1 MNTDNGAVEV
11 NRATVEELTAV
22 PGIGPALAE
31 RIVAARPFTSL
42 EDLTRVSGIGPTSLE
57 KIRPFLKIDFAA
69 APEAEEPA
77 STPDELVSAAA
88 ADQQPAEAELP
99 LPESPSPEAPPVEAE
114 SVQIEEGK
122 AQTESQEAAPADAET
137 PAPVESQ
144 PASAPPPAAQTL
156 KSGEKWARRE
166 DLLWTG
172 VGVAIL
178 TLILS
183 LIFTL
188 GTLALINQTLTY
200 APAAEAQALSARLDA
215 LNNRIRLLEGDVDNL
230 RSRVQTIEALG
241 GRVTTL
247 ERGQQSLSEELKS
260 AQSELADLQ
269 QQTAAFQTQIE
280 ELQKRS
286 NVFQNFLDGLRRL
299 LSVGETP

>member
-1 MNTDNGAVEV
+1 MNTENGAVEV
-11 NRATVEELTAV
+11 NRATVEELASV

-42 EDLTRVSGIGPTSLE
+42 DDLTRVSGIGPASLE
-57 KIRPFLKIDFAA
+57 KIRPFLKIELADFSQ
-69 APEAEEPA
+69 AEEPA
-77 STPDELVSAAA
+77 SPPDESMPAVA
-88 ADQQPAEAELP
+88 ADQEQEEAELI
-99 LPESPSPEAPPVEAE
+99 LPEGPPAEPESAQAE
-114 SVQIEEGK
+114 DDGK
-122 AQTESQEAAPADAET
+122 AHTQTFQAAPLAAET
-137 PAPVESQ
+137 SAAVQSQ
-144 PASAPPPAAQTL
+144 PASTPPPAGQPL

-172 VGVAIL
+172 VGVAVI

-260 AQSELADLQ
+260 AQSELDDLQ
-269 QQTAAFQTQIE
+269 QQTAVFQTQIE

>member
-1 MNTDNGAVEV
+1 MDKENGVVEV
-11 NRATVEELTAV
+11 NRATIEELASV

-31 RIVAARPFTSL
+31 RIVAARPFNSVD
-42 EDLTRVSGIGPTSLE
+42 ELTRVSGIGPTSLE
-57 KIRPFLKIDFAA
+57 RLKPYLTVETSPAA
-69 APEAEEPA
+69 GQVEEAALSPAEPEPA
-77 STPDELVSAAA
+77 LTAADEPEEIEPIPAESHVPEPPKAEVETSPAESETVQAGQSAVSEPVSPVETAPAPTPSSAA
-88 ADQQPAEAELP
+88 QP
-99 LPESPSPEAPPVEAE
+99 V
-114 SVQIEEGK
+114 
-122 AQTESQEAAPADAET
+122 
-137 PAPVESQ
+137 
-144 PASAPPPAAQTL
+144 

-166 DLLWTG
+166 DLIWTG

-200 APAAEAQALSARLDA
+200 APAAEVQALSARLDA

-241 GRVTTL
+241 GRVTSL
-247 ERGQQSLSEELKS
+247 ERGQQSLSEELKT
-260 AQSELADLQ
+260 AQTELDELQ
-269 QQTAAFQTQIE
+269 QQSAAFQTQIE

>member
-1 MNTDNGAVEV
+1 MNTENGAVEV
-11 NRATVEELTAV
+11 NRATVEELASV

-42 EDLTRVSGIGPTSLE
+42 DDLTRVSGIGPASLE
-57 KIRPFLKIDFAA
+57 KIRPFLKIEFAA
-69 APEAEEPA
+69 VPEAEEPY
-77 STPDELVSAAA
+77 STPDESVSVVP
-88 ADQQPAEAELP
+88 ADQEPEEADLP
-99 LPESPSPEAPPVEAE
+99 LPESPSTEVPPVEAE

-122 AQTESQEAAPADAET
+122 AQTESQEAAPPDAEI
-137 PAPVESQ
+137 PALVESQ
-144 PASAPPPAAQTL
+144 PASAPPPAVQTL

-269 QQTAAFQTQIE
+269 QQTAEFQTQIE

>member
-1 MNTDNGAVEV
+1 MNTENGLVEV
-11 NRATVEELTAV
+11 NRATVEELASV

-31 RIVAARPFTSL
+31 RIAAARPFTSL

-57 KIRPFLKIDFAA
+57 KIRPFLKIELEDL
-69 APEAEEPA
+69 PEAEEAASPSDESFPA
-77 STPDELVSAAA
+77 VAAA
-88 ADQQPAEAELP
+88 EEQEESELP
-99 LPESPSPEAPPVEAE
+99 LPESPAAEPEFAQ
-114 SVQIEEGK
+114 SDDDGK
-122 AQTESQEAAPADAET
+122 AQTQTIQTAPPAAET
-137 PAPVESQ
+137 SAAVESQ
-144 PASAPPPAAQTL
+144 PASTPPPAGQPL

-172 VGVAIL
+172 VGVAVI

-200 APAAEAQALSARLDA
+200 APAAEAQALSGQLDA

-260 AQSELADLQ
+260 AQSELDDLQ

-280 ELQKRS
+280 DLQRRS

>member
-1 MNTDNGAVEV
+1 METQNGAVEV
-11 NRATVEELTAV
+11 NRATLEELASV

-31 RIVAARPFTSL
+31 RIVAARPFSTL
-42 EDLTRVSGIGPTSLE
+42 DELTRVSGIGPASLE
-57 KIRPFLKIDFAA
+57 KIRPYLKIDFTDTAVEEPESTLPEPGAAVAPAPAREEVESTLSESPAAEPPEGESEPAQSEAEGEIQEATQATPPAAEPAA
-69 APEAEEPA
+69 ALESRTA
-77 STPDELVSAAA
+77 STP
-88 ADQQPAEAELP
+88 
-99 LPESPSPEAPPVEAE
+99 PPV
-114 SVQIEEGK
+114 G
-122 AQTESQEAAPADAET
+122 
-137 PAPVESQ
+137 Q
-144 PASAPPPAAQTL
+144 PL
-156 KSGEKWARRE
+156 KTDEKWVRRE
-166 DLLWTG
+166 DLLWTA
-172 VGVAIL
+172 VGVAIV

-183 LIFTL
+183 LVFTL

-200 APAAEAQALSARLDA
+200 APAAEAQALSGRLDA

-247 ERGQQSLSEELKS
+247 EQGQKSLSDELKS

-280 ELQKRS
+280 DLQKRS